1 MRDIS
6 SLDITLVQ
14 LFVAALVI
22 TPYTFFAEEI
32 KAEMFDLTS
41 VILVIV
47 MGLLHT
53 GVAYLFY
60 FASIKELPA
69 AKVAIFGYVDPI
81 VALLLSALVLREE
94 MSVYGIIGA
103 VLILVATLAS
113 ELLPVLLAKKEI
125 ESRDGSDRS
134 A

>member
-1 MRDIS
+1 
-6 SLDITLVQ
+6 
-14 LFVAALVI
+14 
-22 TPYTFFAEEI
+22 
-32 KAEMFDLTS
+32 MFDLTS

-103 VLILVATLAS
+103 VLILAATLAS
-113 ELLPVLLAKKEI
+113 ELLPVFLTKKEI

-134 A
+134 D